1 MRRADIRSFLVLFIL
16 TIFGIVFIA
25 GGWFKSVHA
34 DTQPTPGPD
43 RHTTILVEGTEYNW
57 WLVYWSD
64 NTIACVIAIDHE
76 GKPTQDDVLNDCGA
90 ATFDKWLHT
99 PACSGEETGS
109 ALQACKGMYLHNI
122 GSQDVSRE
130 LEVDLPPAV
139 VWVDLIGCEFDP
151 EQKTCNG
158 IPSLH
163 FTGEES
169 LPNEQILKINV
180 KLDGE
185 SFNCE
190 GSECTVPLES
200 TDEKGVPF
208 SFWGESSYGDE
219 TIVYEGLV
227 RVVPK
232 LEATPQPEET
242 ITPTSYYVDILS
254 SQWKTGQSAT
264 CAEIWQVFPEIGTSP
279 IWLDTPQDAE
289 ELHTSIPY
297 YYLAAMLIKNGVV
310 DASECDMN
318 GLESDLSANQC
329 GLEKAQESV
338 TEWQNQFDEQI
349 LQTSLDSGIPGQ
361 LLKNLFAQESQ
372 LWPGIYSEVKEAGFG
387 QLTENGADAALL
399 WNRSFY
405 DQFCP
410 LVLAQETCDK
420 GFAMLPDAQQTI
432 LKGALEQKVNASCAD
447 CPAGIDISQA
457 NFSIHVFAETL
468 VGNCSQVD
476 RVLYN
481 VTKKTTSSVATY
493 SDLWRF
499 SLLNYTAGPG
509 CLFDA
514 VSRTYKAKN
523 PLDWI
528 HVAANLP
535 PTCRPAV
542 DYVSRVSQG
551 ESESNIAFSTALPTA
566 TRTPILPTKT
576 QTLTRTATL
585 TRTVTPTRTDT
596 RTATA
601 TASASP
607 TITLTPELS
616 YTPSLTPTRTPTST
630 PTPGGFYI
638 TPKSPQP
645 VSYTADMHP
654 R

>member
-1 MRRADIRSFLVLFIL
+1 MHRADSRPFLVLFIL
-16 TIFGIVFIA
+16 TVFSIVFVA

-43 RHTTILVEGTEYNW
+43 RHTNILIETTEYNW

-76 GKPTQDDVLNDCGA
+76 GKPTKEEVLNDCGA
-90 ATFDKWLHT
+90 VTYDKWLYT
-99 PACSGEETGS
+99 PACSGKESGS

-122 GSQDVSRE
+122 GSTDVTQE

-139 VWVDLIGCEFDP
+139 VWVDLIGCEFDA
-151 EQKTCNG
+151 EQKICNG
-158 IPSLH
+158 LPSLH

-169 LPNEQILKINV
+169 LPNEQIVKIRV

-185 SFNCE
+185 AFSCD
-190 GSECTVPLES
+190 GHECTVPLEP
-200 TDEKGVPF
+200 TDEKGVLF

-227 RVVPK
+227 RVVQK

-242 ITPTSYYVDILS
+242 LAQAFYYVDILS

-264 CAEIWQVFPEIGTSP
+264 CAEIWRVFPEIGTSP
-279 IWLDTPQDAE
+279 VWLDTPRDASD
-289 ELHTSIPY
+289 LNSSIPY
-297 YYLAAMLIKNGVV
+297 YYLAAMLIKNGIV
-310 DASECDMN
+310 DAGECDMN

-372 LWPGIYSEVKEAGFG
+372 LWPGIYSNVREAGLG

-410 LVLAQETCDK
+410 LVLAQGTCDK
-420 GFAMLPDAQQTI
+420 GFAMLTEAQKNI
-432 LKGALEQKVNASCAD
+432 LRGALVQKVNASCAE
-447 CPAGIDISQA
+447 CPAGIDLTQA
-457 NFSIHVFAETL
+457 NFSIHVFAEAL

-481 VTKKTTSSVATY
+481 VTKKTTSSVANY

-499 SLLNYTAGPG
+499 SLINYTAGPG
-509 CLFDA
+509 CLFEA
-514 VSRTYKAKN
+514 VSRTYKSKN

-535 PTCRPAV
+535 PECRPAV
-542 DYVSRVSQG
+542 DYVSQVSQG
-551 ESESNIAFSTALPTA
+551 DSEVNIAFSTPLPTA
-566 TRTPILPTKT
+566 TRTPIVPTKT
-576 QTLTRTATL
+576 QTLTRTPTL
-585 TRTVTPTRTDT
+585 T

-601 TASASP
+601 THTATNTATATYTFTSTYTP
-607 TITLTPELS
+607 TLEQSL
-616 YTPSLTPTRTPTST
+616 TPSLTPSAT
-630 PTPGGFYI
+630 PTPP
-638 TPKSPQP
+638 TP
-645 VSYTADMHP
+645 
-654 R
+654 

>member
-1 MRRADIRSFLVLFIL
+1 MHRADIRLFLVLFIL
-16 TIFGIVFIA
+16 TIFSIVFFA
-25 GGWFKSVHA
+25 GGWFKFVHA

-43 RHTTILVEGTEYNW
+43 RHTNILIESTEYNW

-64 NTIACVIAIDHE
+64 NTIACVIAVDHE
-76 GKPTQDDVLNDCGA
+76 GKPSQNDVLNDCGA
-90 ATFDKWLHT
+90 ELFDKWLYT
-99 PACSGEETGS
+99 PACSGEESGS

-122 GSQDVSRE
+122 GLKGVTRK
-130 LEVDLPPAV
+130 LEVDLPAAV
-139 VWVDLIGCEFDP
+139 VWVDLIGCEFDA
-151 EQKTCNG
+151 EQKICNG

-163 FTGEES
+163 FVGEES
-169 LPNEQILKINV
+169 LPNEQIVKINV

-185 SFNCE
+185 TFVCDV
-190 GSECTVPLES
+190 SECTVPLES

-219 TIVYEGLV
+219 TLVYEGLV

-232 LEATPQPEET
+232 LEATPQPEDT
-242 ITPTSYYVDILS
+242 LASASYYVDILS

-279 IWLDTPQDAE
+279 VWLDTPRDAS
-289 ELHTSIPY
+289 ELHSTIPY
-297 YYLAAMLIKNGVV
+297 YYLAAMLIKNGIV
-310 DASECDMN
+310 DAGDCDMN

-329 GLEKAQESV
+329 GLEKAQNSV

-349 LQTSLDSGIPGQ
+349 LQTSQDSGIPGQ

-372 LWPGIYSEVKEAGFG
+372 LWPGIYSDVREAGFG

-420 GFAMLPDAQQTI
+420 GFAMLTEAQQNI
-432 LKGALEQKVNASCAD
+432 LRGALVQKVNASCTE
-447 CPAGIDISQA
+447 CPAGIDLTQA

-481 VTKKTTSSVATY
+481 VTKKTTNSVANY

-499 SLLNYTAGPG
+499 SLINYTAGPG
-509 CLFDA
+509 CLFNA
-514 VSRTYKAKN
+514 ISRTYKAKS

-535 PTCRPAV
+535 PECRPAV
-542 DYVSRVSQG
+542 NYVSQVSQG
-551 ESESNIAFSTALPTA
+551 DSEVNIAFSTPLPTA
-566 TRTPILPTKT
+566 TRTPVVPTKT
-576 QTLTRTATL
+576 QTLTRTAT
-585 TRTVTPTRTDT
+585 V
-596 RTATA
+596 TATH
-601 TASASP
+601 TSTSTFTS
-607 TITLTPELS
+607 TIEVSL
-616 YTPSLTPTRTPTST
+616 TPSLTPSVS
-630 PTPGGFYI
+630 PTPI
-638 TPKSPQP
+638 PSP
-645 VSYTADMHP
+645 
-654 R
+654 

>member
-1 MRRADIRSFLVLFIL
+1 MRRAEVRPFLVIFIL
-16 TIFGIVFIA
+16 TIFSIVFIA

-34 DTQPTPGPD
+34 ETQPTPGPD
-43 RHTTILVEGTEYNW
+43 RHTNIVIETTEYTW

-64 NTIACVIAIDHE
+64 NTIACVITVDHE
-76 GKPTQDDVLNDCGA
+76 GKPTQNDVLNDCGA
-90 ATFDKWLHT
+90 DLFDKWLYT
-99 PACSGEETGS
+99 PVCSGEESGS
-109 ALQACKGMYLHNI
+109 ALQACKGMYLHSI
-122 GSQDVSRE
+122 GAEEVARE
-130 LEVDLPPAV
+130 LEVELPPAV
-139 VWVDLIGCEFDP
+139 VWVDLIGCEFDA
-151 EQKTCNG
+151 ELKICNG

-169 LPNEQILKINV
+169 LPNEQIIKINV

-185 SFNCE
+185 TFNCD
-190 GSECTVPLES
+190 SNECTVPLEP

-219 TIVYEGLV
+219 TIFYEGLV

-232 LEATPQPEET
+232 LEATPEPEET
-242 ITPTSYYVDILS
+242 LTPSSYYVDILS

-264 CAEIWQVFPEIGTSP
+264 CAEIWQVFPEIGSSP
-279 IWLDTPQDAE
+279 VWLDTPREAS
-289 ELHTSIPY
+289 ELHSSIPY
-297 YYLAAMLIKNGVV
+297 YYLAAMLIKNRTV
-310 DASECDMN
+310 DAGECDMN

-329 GLEKAQESV
+329 GLEKAQAAV

-372 LWPGIYSEVKEAGFG
+372 LWPGIYTDVREAGFG

-410 LVLAQETCDK
+410 LVLARETCDK
-420 GFAMLPDAQQTI
+420 GFAMLTEAQQNI
-432 LKGALEQKVNASCAD
+432 LRGALVQKVNASCAD
-447 CPAGIDISQA
+447 CPAGIDLTQA
-457 NFSIHVFAETL
+457 SFSIHVFAETL

-481 VTKKTTSSVATY
+481 VTKKTTSSVANY

-499 SLLNYTAGPG
+499 SLINYTAGPG
-509 CLFDA
+509 CLFEA
-514 VSRTYKAKN
+514 ISRTYKAKS

-535 PTCRPAV
+535 PECRMAV
-542 DYVSRVSQG
+542 DYVSQVSQG
-551 ESESNIAFSTALPTA
+551 DSEANIAFSTPLPTA
-566 TRTPILPTKT
+566 TSTPILPTKT
-576 QTLTRTATL
+576 QTLTRTPTL
-585 TRTVTPTRTDT
+585 TRTATPTRTAT
-596 RTATA
+596 RTPTPTFTA
-601 TASASP
+601 T
-607 TITLTPELS
+607 LEQ
-616 YTPSLTPTRTPTST
+616 SLTPSMTPSATPTPTST
-630 PTPGGFYI
+630 PGGVSI
-638 TPKSPQP
+638 TPKPPSLDD
-645 VSYTADMHP
+645 YTLDTFP
-654 R
+654 N

>member
-1 MRRADIRSFLVLFIL
+1 MRRAELRPLLVLFLL
-16 TIFGIVFIA
+16 TIFSTVIVA
-25 GGWFKSVHA
+25 GGWLKSVHA

-43 RHTTILVEGTEYNW
+43 RHTNILIDATEYNW

-64 NTIACVIAIDHE
+64 NTIACVIAVDHE
-76 GKPTQDDVLNDCGA
+76 GKPTKEDVLNDCGA
-90 ATFDKWLHT
+90 AIYDKWLYT
-99 PACSGEETGS
+99 PACTGAESGS
-109 ALQACKGMYLHNI
+109 ALQACKGMYLHNV
-122 GSQDVSRE
+122 GSQDVSRS
-130 LEVDLPPAV
+130 LEVELPPAV
-139 VWVDLIGCEFDP
+139 VWVDLIGCEFDV
-151 EQKTCNG
+151 ELKICNG

-163 FTGEES
+163 FAGEES
-169 LPNEQILKINV
+169 LPNERIVKINV

-185 SFNCE
+185 TFNCE
-190 GSECTVPLES
+190 GMECTVPLEP

-208 SFWGESSYGDE
+208 IFWGESSYGDE

-227 RVVPK
+227 RMVPK
-232 LEATPQPEET
+232 LEATAQSEET
-242 ITPTSYYVDILS
+242 LTPTSYYVDILS
-254 SQWKTGQSAT
+254 PQWKTGQSAT

-279 IWLDTPQDAE
+279 VWLDTPHNAS
-289 ELHTSIPY
+289 ELHSSIPY
-297 YYLAAMLIKNGVV
+297 YYLAAMLIKNGIV
-310 DASECDMN
+310 DAGECDMN

-329 GLEKAQESV
+329 GLEKAQASV

-372 LWPGIYSEVKEAGFG
+372 LWPGIYLDVNEAGFG
-387 QLTENGADAALL
+387 QLTENGADATLL

-420 GFAMLPDAQQTI
+420 GFAMLTETQQNILRDA
-432 LKGALEQKVNASCAD
+432 LVQKVNASCAD
-447 CPAGIDISQA
+447 CPAGIDLSQA

-468 VGNCSQVD
+468 VGNCSQTD

-481 VTKKTTSSVATY
+481 VTKQNTSSVANY

-499 SLLNYTAGPG
+499 SLINYNVGPG
-509 CLFDA
+509 CLFES

-535 PTCRPAV
+535 PECRQAV
-542 DYVSRVSQG
+542 DYVSQVSQG
-551 ESESNIAFSTALPTA
+551 DSEVNIAFSTPLPTA
-566 TRTPILPTKT
+566 TRTPIVPTKT
-576 QTLTRTATL
+576 QTLTRTPTL
-585 TRTVTPTRTDT
+585 T

-601 TASASP
+601 THTATQTATSTFTP
-607 TITLTPELS
+607 TLEPSL
-616 YTPSLTPTRTPTST
+616 TPSLTPSATPTTT
-630 PTPGGFYI
+630 PTPA
-638 TPKSPQP
+638 P
-645 VSYTADMHP
+645 
-654 R
+654 